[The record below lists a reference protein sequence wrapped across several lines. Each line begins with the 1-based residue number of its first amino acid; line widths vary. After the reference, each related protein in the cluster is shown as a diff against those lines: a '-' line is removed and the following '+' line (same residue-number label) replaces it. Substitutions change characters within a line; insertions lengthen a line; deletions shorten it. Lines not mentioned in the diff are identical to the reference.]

1 MIKLLPSAGKP
12 EIEFLFVELFS
23 KTSVWELELSL
34 VILSS
39 TLRRCDP
46 HQARIPRTNKLLV
59 TV

>member
-1 MIKLLPSAGKP
+1 MIKLLPSGKP
-12 EIEFLFVELFS
+12 EIEFLFVELF
-23 KTSVWELELSL
+23 KTNVWGLELSL
-34 VILSS
+34 AILSS